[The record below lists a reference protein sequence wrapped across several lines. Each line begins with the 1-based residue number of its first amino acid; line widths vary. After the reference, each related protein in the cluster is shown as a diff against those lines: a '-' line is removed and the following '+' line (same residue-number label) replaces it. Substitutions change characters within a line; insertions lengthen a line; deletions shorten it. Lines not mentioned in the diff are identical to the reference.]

1 MSWFGEFVQNAI
13 FTVFFGILPKDTRI
27 FAKTAFPAV
36 ANSECW
42 NAIICQ
48 GPSLCPEN
56 PQTGIIRTP
65 FLVKRRAVLLKLLS
79 IFQSPGSLEC
89 RVLGEVWDSTSVNT
103 PPPSPSSPLHPPFPV
118 RATDLVW
125 WSHFTQWGPQASM
138 ELILSRLRFKFGF
151 RFLLERKEIN

>member
-1 MSWFGEFVQNAI
+1 MDMSWFGEFVQNAI

-65 FLVKRRAVLLKLLS
+65 FLVKPRAVLLKLLS

-89 RVLGEVWDSTSVNT
+89 RVLGEVWDSASVNT
-103 PPPSPSSPLHPPFPV
+103 PPPSPSLSPPPLPGHSHRPGLLVTVHPMRTSSIHGADPIQIKIQIW
-118 RATDLVW
+118 L
-125 WSHFTQWGPQASM
+125 
-138 ELILSRLRFKFGF
+138 
-151 RFLLERKEIN
+151 